1 MCDGVST
8 GSGAYDSGRWEL
20 LDTVTWKDDD
30 DDECDDDDDDDGDDD
45 NDDDGD
51 GDGGGDMVL
60 VTL

>member
-30 DDECDDDDDDDGDDD
+30 DDDDDGDDDDDDDGDDD
-45 NDDDGD
+45 SGDDGGID
-51 GDGGGDMVL
+51 GD
-60 VTL
+60 